1 MMQQLVKN
9 VSVRTLAL
17 AVGLFC
23 LTSQVRAAANAQPN
37 IVFVLVDDLRWD
49 DLACTG
55 NPFVQTPNIDR
66 VANEGCRFTNAFA
79 TSALCSPSRAC
90 ILTGQY
96 AHSNGII
103 DNTERGKQ
111 SHGLKTFPQELQKVG
126 YETAFIGK
134 WHMGNDSTPRPGFDR
149 WFCLQGQGS
158 TFDSVVNDDGAAKQT
173 KGYVTDIINGQSMNF
188 VRKKHHKPF
197 LLYVSHKAIHPEV
210 YQGPDGKLS
219 DPTLSN
225 FIPAP
230 RHKELYQGVKIQRRP
245 SAGVPPTDKPA
256 LQQKIADLPPL
267 GPDTGSSDTIILNR
281 LRMLAAVD
289 EGVGQLFKALEETG
303 QLDNTLFVVT
313 SDHGYFYGEH
323 GLSVERRLAYEETIR
338 IPMLMRY
345 PRMIKSGTSIEPM
358 VITLDFAP
366 TFVEL
371 ARGQIPA
378 QYWGRS
384 LMPLLKG
391 EKPQDWRTSFLVE
404 YNSDTVFPRVHQM
417 GYKAV
422 RGDRWKYIQF
432 TELDG
437 ADELYDLHAD
447 PYELKNVINDPN
459 AKPALERMKSE
470 LARLLNDTT
479 SN

>member
-1 MMQQLVKN
+1 MIRSISVAILLLSLVP
-9 VSVRTLAL
+9 A
-17 AVGLFC
+17 F
-23 LTSQVRAAANAQPN
+23 AADGSAKPN
-37 IVFVLVDDLRWD
+37 IVFVLIDDLRWD
-49 DLACTG
+49 DLGCTG

-66 VANEGCRFTNAFA
+66 VAREGCRFSNAFA

-90 ILTGQY
+90 ILSGQY
-96 AHSNGII
+96 SHANGII

-111 SHGLKTFPQELQKVG
+111 SHGLKTFPQELQKAG
-126 YETAFIGK
+126 YKTAFIGK
-134 WHMGNDSTPRPGFDR
+134 WHMGNDSTRRPGFDR

-158 TFDSVVNDDGAAKQT
+158 TFDSVVNDDGKEQQT
-173 KGYVTDIINGQSMNF
+173 KGYVTDNINQQCVDFLRQSQD
-188 VRKKHHKPF
+188 KPF

-230 RHKELYQGVKIQRRP
+230 RHKDLYAGATIPRRP
-245 SAGVPPTDKPA
+245 SAKVPPLDKPA
-256 LQQKIADLPPL
+256 LQQKIANLPPL
-267 GPDTGSSDTIILNR
+267 GPETGSSDKIILNR

-289 EGVGQLFKALEETG
+289 EGVGELLKTLENAG

-338 IPMLMRY
+338 IPLLMRL
-345 PRMIKSGTSIEPM
+345 PSLIKAGTTIEPM

-366 TFVEL
+366 TFVQL
-371 ARGQIPA
+371 AGGEIPSPY
-378 QYWGRS
+378 QGRS
-384 LMPLLKG
+384 LLPLMEGKH
-391 EKPQDWRTSFLVE
+391 PSDWRTSFLVE
-404 YNSDTVFPRVHQM
+404 YYSDTVFPRMNKM

-422 RGDRWKYIQF
+422 RGEQWKYIHF
-432 TELDG
+432 SELEG

-447 PYELKNVINDPN
+447 PYELKNLIDDPN
-459 AKPALERMKSE
+459 SKSALLEMRAE
-470 LARLLNDTT
+470 LARLLAEST